1 MGQTFAMGSRFRY
14 GFNGRLAV
22 VALGG
27 NAISRKSESGNI
39 HVQFANTRQTAR
51 LIMRLILRG
60 YKLVITHGNGPQVGD
75 RLIQVE
81 AALDKVADIP
91 LGVLVGDTQG
101 GMGYMIEQCVHNV
114 MRREFH
120 MTRPYVATV
129 LTQVLVDPKDP
140 SLANPTKPIGPFYR
154 EEQARKLM
162 TTNGW
167 KMIDDAGRG
176 WRRVVPSPNP
186 IGIVERATIAA
197 LLKNNFLV
205 IAAGGGGIPVY
216 KESDG
221 WLEGVDA
228 VVDKDRASAI
238 LASLID
244 ADELFILTDVEAVA
258 VNFNKPDQRFLSE
271 VRVHALEDYYREG
284 QFPKGSMGPKV
295 EAALA
300 FLGNGKHPGRRVLI
314 TSPECT
320 EEALNGYKGTWI
332 LQDADSQQPRRQPK
346 LFD

>member
-1 MGQTFAMGSRFRY
+1 MSAQFKY
-14 GFNGRLAV
+14 GFNRKLAV

-27 NAISRKSESGNI
+27 NAISRKNESGNI
-39 HVQFANTRQTAR
+39 HVQFANTRNTAR
-51 LIMRLILRG
+51 LILRLIRRG

-101 GMGYMIEQCVHNV
+101 GMGYMIEQCIHNI

-129 LTQVLVDPKDP
+129 LTQMLVDPHDPSLKDP
-140 SLANPTKPIGPFYR
+140 SKPIGPFYT
-154 EEQARKLM
+154 EDQARRLVA
-162 TTNGW
+162 THGW
-167 KMIDDAGRG
+167 RMIEDAGRG

-186 IGIVERATIAA
+186 IGIVERATIKT
-197 LLKNNFLV
+197 LLRNDFLV

-216 KESDG
+216 KEADG

-228 VVDKDRASAI
+228 VVDKDRASAV
-238 LASLID
+238 LADLID
-244 ADELFILTDVEAVA
+244 ADELFILTDVDAVA
-258 VNFNKPDQRFLSE
+258 VNFNRPDQRFLSE
-271 VRVHALEDYYREG
+271 VTAAELAEYYRQG
-284 QFPKGSMGPKV
+284 HFPKGSMGPKI

-300 FLGNGKHPGRRVLI
+300 FLRSKEHPGRRVLI
-314 TSPECT
+314 TSPDCT
-320 EEALNGYKGTWI
+320 EDALAGIKGTWVV
-332 LQDADSQQPRRQPK
+332 A
-346 LFD
+346 

>member
-1 MGQTFAMGSRFRY
+1 MSAHFKY
-14 GFNGRLAV
+14 GFNRKLAV

-27 NAISRKSESGNI
+27 NAISRKNESGNI
-39 HVQFANTRQTAR
+39 HVQFANTRNTAR
-51 LIMRLILRG
+51 LIMRLIRRG

-101 GMGYMIEQCVHNV
+101 GMGYMIEQCIHNI

-129 LTQVLVDPKDP
+129 LTQVLVDPHDPSLKDP
-140 SLANPTKPIGPFYR
+140 SKPIGPFYT
-154 EEQARKLM
+154 EDQAKRLVASH
-162 TTNGW
+162 GW
-167 KMIDDAGRG
+167 RMIEDAGRG

-186 IGIVERATIAA
+186 IGIVERATIKA
-197 LLKNNFLV
+197 LLRNDFLV

-216 KESDG
+216 READG

-228 VVDKDRASAI
+228 VVDKDRASAV
-238 LASLID
+238 LADLIG
-244 ADELFILTDVEAVA
+244 ADELFILTDVDAVA

-271 VRVHALEDYYREG
+271 VTAVELEEYYRQG
-284 QFPKGSMGPKV
+284 HFPKGSMGPKI

-300 FLGNGKHPGRRVLI
+300 FIKSQEHPGRRVLI
-314 TSPECT
+314 TSPDLT
-320 EEALNGYKGTWI
+320 EDALAGIKGTWVV
-332 LQDADSQQPRRQPK
+332 A
-346 LFD
+346 